1 MPSYDENFDRRQ
13 ENSLFFCTCAVSF
26 FTILF
31 CLMSVPD
38 TSRLVIKRRTI
49 AQAQSD
55 LVQKIGE
62 LESISDAI
70 LVGNVTRLEKIM
82 EKIGLV
88 SNDYFA
94 LCR

>member
-1 MPSYDENFDRRQ
+1 MMKILIAARKI
-13 ENSLFFCTCAVSF
+13 LSF
-26 FTILF
+26 FARKPFFDILF
-31 CLMSVPD
+31 RILSVPGI
-38 TSRLVIKRRTI
+38 SCLVIKRRTI

-82 EKIGLV
+82 ETIGFV

>member
-1 MPSYDENFDRRQ
+1 MMKILIAARKI
-13 ENSLFFCTCAVSF
+13 LSF
-26 FTILF
+26 FASKPFFDILF
-31 CLMSVPD
+31 RILSVPD

-62 LESISDAI
+62 LESISEAI
-70 LVGNVTRLEKIM
+70 LVGNVTRLKKIM
-82 EKIGLV
+82 KKIGFV
-88 SNDYFA
+88 SNDHFA